1 MNTRVADGPQS
12 RGQQVKWILGGSI
25 GNFIEWYDWI
35 IFALLA
41 PAFAGYIFPSDSEA
55 TSVMLTYLT
64 FAAGFLVRPL
74 SAVVLSPYGDQYGR
88 RKLLSLTIV
97 LMGAGS
103 LIIALTPAH
112 DSIGVLAP
120 VLVVTARVIQGIATG
135 AEFQAGST
143 YVVEQAPP
151 RHRGLA
157 GSIIYSGTAVAK
169 IAGTGI
175 AALSASLAPG
185 VLPEAWAWRVPFL
198 LGAVFS
204 LYALYVRFRT
214 PESPEFEA
222 AKETNSLVDK
232 PLRALFASHKG
243 SMLRVFLL
251 VALECPFTI
260 WTTFLP
266 TYMHLTGDMP
276 LDEALLGGTL
286 SLVVFFFAL
295 PLAGALSDR
304 IGRKPLLLV
313 TAVGFLLYTYPALRL
328 LDGASFGTFVL
339 IDSVGCVLLAATCGP
354 LPTVL
359 SELFPT
365 EFRMSGIGLPYAAG
379 VAVFGGTAPL
389 IATAFID
396 AGHTLWV
403 GFYVTFVALLMVVN
417 VATIR
422 ETGHTRKAAQDAV
435 PPAPAPEQSA
445 ARRVPS

>member
-1 MNTRVADGPQS
+1 MGNRVVRGPQS
-12 RGQQVKWILGGSI
+12 RRQQLKWILGGSI

-41 PAFAGYIFPSDSEA
+41 PAFAGYIFPSSSEA
-55 TSVMLTYLT
+55 TSVLLTYLT

-74 SAVVLSPYGDQYGR
+74 SAVILSPYGDRHGR

-112 DSIGVLAP
+112 STIGVFAP
-120 VLVVTARVIQGIATG
+120 ALVVTARIIQGIATG

-143 YVVEQAPP
+143 YVVEQASP

-175 AALSASLAPG
+175 AALSASLAPS

-204 LYALYVRFRT
+204 LYALYIRFKT

-222 AKETNSLVDK
+222 AKEADSLVDK
-232 PLRALFASHKG
+232 PLRALFRSHKG

-266 TYMHLTGDMP
+266 TYMHLANGTP

-313 TAVGFLLYTYPALRL
+313 TALGFLFFTYPSLRI

-339 IDSVGCVLLAATCGP
+339 IDSIGCVLLAATCGP

-379 VAVFGGTAPL
+379 VATFGGTAPL

-403 GFYVTFVALLMVVN
+403 AFYVTAVALIMVIN

-422 ETGHTRKAAQDAV
+422 ETR
-435 PPAPAPEQSA
+435 PAPPTDKDTESP
-445 ARRVPS
+445 VPAQATAKGV